1 MIITFMDGKD
11 IQFFHA
17 ERGLGV
23 WPAANGWGGLR
34 KDAEGTKRTKIWL
47 AARVLVC
54 SLRELWFYVTQKSRK
69 SQKD

>member
-23 WPAANGWGGLR
+23 WPAANEWGGLR
-34 KDAEGTKRTKIWL
+34 PEIWENL
-47 AARVLVC
+47 
-54 SLRELWFYVTQKSRK
+54 FRK
-69 SQKD
+69 SERIVIV